1 LYEDI
6 RTEGGARRLLDFPA
20 MPYSFAWVTRR
31 ACSPLSDEFTLALR
45 LGNKCIVTQIS
56 MDDHW
61 RLAWG
66 IARSL
71 WIYYRSPGRRR
82 RMDRLYARFV
92 RPGDLVFD
100 IGAHVGDRTAAFCR
114 LGCRVIAV
122 EPQPPLVGL
131 LHKFYGHTATVM
143 IAPVA
148 VAASPGNIELMINST
163 NPTLTTASPLFV
175 ASAAHARGWRREHW
189 GRRLRVPA
197 VTLDQL
203 IERHGEPS
211 FLKLD
216 VEGFEDKALAGLSRP
231 IRALSFEFTT
241 IARGVAARCLARCQE
256 LGPYVFNAAYGETQR
271 LVFADWVD
279 GETMARWL
287 EALPDRI
294 NSGDIY
300 AQL

>member
-1 LYEDI
+1 MD
-6 RTEGGARRLLDFPA
+6 
-20 MPYSFAWVTRR
+20 
-31 ACSPLSDEFTLALR
+31 SD
-45 LGNKCIVTQIS
+45 
-56 MDDHW
+56 W

-71 WIYYRSPGRRR
+71 WIYYRSPSRRR

-114 LGCRVIAV
+114 LGCRVVAV

-131 LHKFYGHTATVM
+131 LHKLYDHNPAVM

-148 VAASPGNIELMINST
+148 VAASPGNIELLINLA
-163 NPTLTTASPLFV
+163 NPTLATASPIFV
-175 ASAAHARGWRREHW
+175 AEAARARGWRRERW
-189 GRRLRVPA
+189 RRCLRVPA

-203 IERHGEPS
+203 IECHGEPS
-211 FLKLD
+211 FVKLD
-216 VEGFEDKALAGLSRP
+216 VEGFEDNVLAGLSRP
-231 IRALSFEFTT
+231 VQALSFEFTM
-241 IARGVAARCLARCQE
+241 IARSVAARCLTRCDE
-256 LGPYVFNAAYGETQR
+256 LGPYRFNAAFGETQR
-271 LVFADWVD
+271 LVFANWVD
-279 GETMARWL
+279 VETMARWL
-287 EALPDRI
+287 EALPDCT